1 MREVIKQAATVDEA
15 IELAL
20 RELALTRE
28 QVTCEVLEYP
38 EKRLFRRKPAK
49 VKVVE
54 IEEEFSVKDLFEE
67 PKPVKKEEPKAEK
80 TEKPAKKENKKQP
93 KPQPKAEVKAEV
105 KEEPKQEAAEEV
117 KEETEAETSSE
128 EISLETAPAKVK
140 YAVEFIKSVIGQ
152 FYENEAEFRIV
163 KTQTG
168 YIIKIVGEDAG
179 CLIGRK
185 GETMEALSYLT
196 SLASNRF
203 EDSDEKISVDVA
215 DYRQKREKDLVA
227 VAKKMAAKVN
237 KSGRSYAFEPMNP
250 YERRIIHATVSEIAG
265 VKSESKGEGSNRKVV
280 IYPTNPRKSNK
291 AGSDRKGGNRKGAN
305 RDRKEKPAPQ
315 VQKTRDTKL
324 VDDFG
329 GTGLYG
335 KIEF

>member
-117 KEETEAETSSE
+117 KAEEETSSE

-185 GETMEALSYLT
+185 GETMEAISYLT

>member
-185 GETMEALSYLT
+185 GETMEAISYLT

-280 IYPTNPRKSNK
+280 IYPTNPRKSGK
-291 AGSDRKGGNRKGAN
+291 GGDRKPSGNRKGAN

>member
-117 KEETEAETSSE
+117 KAETEAETSSE

-185 GETMEALSYLT
+185 GETMEAISYLT

-305 RDRKEKPAPQ
+305 RDRKEKPAPH

>member
-315 VQKTRDTKL
+315 VQKTRETKL

>member
-117 KEETEAETSSE
+117 KAEEETSSE

-185 GETMEALSYLT
+185 GETMEAISYLT

-291 AGSDRKGGNRKGAN
+291 AGSDRKGGNRKGGN

>member
-38 EKRLFRRKPAK
+38 GRILFRRKPAK

-67 PKPVKKEEPKAEK
+67 PKPAKKEEPKAEK

-93 KPQPKAEVKAEV
+93 KAEVKAEV
-105 KEEPKQEAAEEV
+105 KEEPKQEAAQEV
-117 KEETEAETSSE
+117 KAEEETSSE

-196 SLASNRF
+196 SLAANRF

>member
-93 KPQPKAEVKAEV
+93 KAKVKAEV
-105 KEEPKQEAAEEV
+105 KEEPKQEAAEDV
-117 KEETEAETSSE
+117 KEETEVETSSE

-280 IYPTNPRKSNK
+280 IYPTNPRKSGK
-291 AGSDRKGGNRKGAN
+291 GGDRKPSGNRKGAN